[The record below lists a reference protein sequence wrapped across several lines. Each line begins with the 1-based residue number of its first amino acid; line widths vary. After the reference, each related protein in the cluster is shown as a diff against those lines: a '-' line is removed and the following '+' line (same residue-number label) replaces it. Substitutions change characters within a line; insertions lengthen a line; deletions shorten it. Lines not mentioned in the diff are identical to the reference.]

1 MLRNHEEVER
11 HQNILHI
18 GYEVR
23 PILNELVHAN
33 TSHSVDTIGNG
44 KHFTTMFKRKISRNQ
59 SPALKRCNTK
69 LSRFC
74 VGRGSRL
81 RASLKQRFKKSHK
94 NRLKKPDMRVCS
106 AS

>member
-59 SPALKRCNTK
+59 SPALFRC
-69 LSRFC
+69 LSDQYTLTEACDNAVPCWEVLLVRFAAQ
-74 VGRGSRL
+74 RQL
-81 RASLKQRFKKSHK
+81 R
-94 NRLKKPDMRVCS
+94 
-106 AS
+106 